1 MVFGREELARH
12 WRRWRRSSAAPS
24 GSAFPQHVIGHAIG
38 MAGLIGVPA
47 AVHMGQVESPDS
59 APRAPDREE
68 VADGGGAPY
77 LDAEDVRSEDHT
89 SELPSL
95 MRISYAVFC
104 LNKQPPYY
112 LMISQLD

>member
-24 GSAFPQHVIGHAIG
+24 GSAFPLHVIGHAIG

-47 AVHMGQVESPDS
+47 AVHMGQVEPPDS
-59 APRAPDREE
+59 APRARDREE

-77 LDAEDVRSEDHT
+77 LDDEDVRAAGNRMAQVPG
-89 SELPSL
+89 LPHAPLEKGPDRKST
-95 MRISYAVFC
+95 R
-104 LNKQPPYY
+104 LN
-112 LMISQLD
+112 SSH